1 MDDNRIRVNMLPEDS
16 DKGYG
21 LDAGK
26 LYAVIGKLV
35 LENRIRLS
43 VNPFFKD
50 IEKLQSVAFLLRVVV
65 TIQRM

>member
-16 DKGYG
+16 DRGYG

-35 LENRIRLS
+35 LETESDCLS
-43 VNPFFKD
+43 IHSLK
-50 IEKLQSVAFLLRVVV
+50 
-65 TIQRM
+65 T